1 MVKAQVDPIKL
12 IVAFIIVGIV
22 AAVVL
27 FGFNRMFSKELS
39 TVDDSI
45 DSLSDKDGDGKPD
58 FLNTWNDGV
67 IDEDEEKDKSTS

>member
-27 FGFNRMFSKELS
+27 FGFNRMFSKEIG
-39 TVDDSI
+39 TIDDSI

-58 FLNTWNDGV
+58 FLNTWDDGV
-67 IDEDEEKDKSTS
+67 IDEDEEKDKSTG